1 MDGINT
7 RYLTYVSICLISF
20 IVTLLYFWYLHT
32 TRSDTLSAFKF
43 LKELPLDVALLE
55 ERVSFHCRPYETRHY
70 ELSQH
75 PSHQNALIFY
85 KDFLGKEL
93 FEEIMAQSINF
104 VCISPFRLHISSIGP
119 PILTTFQF
127 LYSLSLL
134 VHLFFL
140 RKTGRPLS
148 KALCRDTIL
157 FELLLIV
164 ETQWFMFF
172 LTEAIDAAR
181 NALDDTP
188 SSLFRYYEVFA
199 ASPVSQPYFLGFI
212 MISVSFR
219 FYFSLKPTRV
229 FGPFTKLIKINAV
242 SLILW
247 VLVTSGF
254 ILLSGS
260 CLYILLAEQPETCS
274 SVFSCMKVVIEG
286 GVGAVRFT
294 HLGA

>member
-1 MDGINT
+1 
-7 RYLTYVSICLISF
+7 
-20 IVTLLYFWYLHT
+20 
-32 TRSDTLSAFKF
+32 
-43 LKELPLDVALLE
+43 
-55 ERVSFHCRPYETRHY
+55 
-70 ELSQH
+70 
-75 PSHQNALIFY
+75 
-85 KDFLGKEL
+85 
-93 FEEIMAQSINF
+93 MAQSINF

-229 FGPFTKLIKINAV
+229 YGPFTKLIKINAV

-260 CLYILLAEQPETCS
+260 CLYILLA
-274 SVFSCMKVVIEG
+274 
-286 GVGAVRFT
+286 
-294 HLGA
+294 